1 MQFIPNHKYPIVM
14 FTEKGNA
21 INVVL
26 DIAAPDLFN
35 TDYLVRQAIGNQI

>member
-1 MQFIPNHKYPIVM
+1 M

-26 DIAAPDLFN
+26 DIAAPALFN